1 MPLYKVQLKQGRRTI
16 TNQIEAKSV
25 NDVVQFFETLTTMKV
40 TEVLRVEYVNDTQPP
55 IDDFNYYSL
64 YKGII
69 KNSSRMSKQ
78 IVLNNVRLT
87 KSEDDIYQS
96 CFTHLEID
104 GTNIK
109 TMYSSLFKK

>member
-25 NDVVQFFETLTTMKV
+25 TDVVTFFETLTTMKV
-40 TEVLRVEYVNDTQPP
+40 SEVLEVVYQKNTQPP

-69 KNSSRMSKQ
+69 KNNLRMSKQ
-78 IVLNNVRLT
+78 IVLNNVKLT
-87 KSEDDIYQS
+87 VSENDIYEA
-96 CFTHLEID
+96 CKNHLLIGGSTVD
-104 GTNIK
+104 SS
-109 TMYSSLFKK
+109 YSSLFKR